1 MSEASRGP
9 GWWRLPGLAVAVG
22 AGAGAAGIALRLLVD
37 GVMWLAAG
45 TTEYGP
51 VGRSSSGALVW
62 LGPMFLVCVPVLGG
76 LGYGWF
82 VHRFA
87 PGTRMVGIPEV
98 MLAVAGRG
106 EVRPRTAAV
115 RTAAAAVCLG
125 TGGSIGREGPT
136 VAAGAA
142 IAVLL
147 GRRAGLPV
155 ADVRVL
161 IGCGAAAA
169 TAAVFDTPAAAVVFA
184 LELFLAK
191 PLLSGHPRTHPAGA
205 AAARCRPRAAR
216 STAPSRS
223 RGRSPGMPTVLGQ
236 TSALLAVSAVVA
248 AGLRRWALGG
258 EPFVVPA
265 PGDLDL
271 VLVCGLG
278 VVGGLVGAGFGVLLH
293 RIVAAADRFW
303 RWPPWL
309 RPAAGGLPLGLLLLA
324 LPQLYGAGHAVIAA
338 AFAGALPL
346 ALLLALTVGKIVA
359 TSLTL
364 AAGGVGGVFAPLL
377 FVGATLG
384 AAWGS
389 VFGHVAGHVG
399 GYALVGS
406 AAVLAG
412 AARVPVTAAVFVVE
426 LTGFVDLALPL
437 LVAAVVAACAGRVV
451 SPGTI
456 FTESRRSAAL
466 NCVSATRAGGRNLC
480 REPAVG
486 TSSVTR
492 IIGAERMEFAMTVTQ
507 VRAAHDRSATTFD
520 WPRGF
525 DRIPDADWARQPVEE
540 FGLRYDS
547 VGAHTWYKNLEP
559 TVAQVLAA
567 LGENKLLVDYS
578 SGTGI
583 LAGRLLAN
591 VEYPVGILNVDASPK
606 FLRVALENFRQDERV
621 AFRLLNYLKA
631 ERRLQLLDEVVD
643 GPLLDRGADVI
654 TSTNAIHLYHNLG
667 ETLQSWARILRPGG
681 LTFTGSAN
689 LSNPLR
695 RPGDWIIDETVAKV
709 NEIAAEVVAREPA
722 FERYRATLEDSEAM
736 AGHTRLREKV
746 FVPVRP
752 LDEYLDAFS
761 DAGLTVLHVFDA
773 TIYAQVDEWCQ
784 LLHTYHD
791 GVLSWVGGSPKVD
804 GRTPDEDALADR
816 RFLIRYSLER
826 LFPAQESFPCTWT
839 YITCRR

>member
-1 MSEASRGP
+1 LSVAHKTVASNSWSRTGTGEETAMSEASRRP

-37 GVMWLAAG
+37 GVTWLAAG

-51 VGRSSSGALVW
+51 VGRSSSGALAW
-62 LGPMFLVCVPVLGG
+62 LGPLFLVCAPVLGG

-87 PGTRMVGIPEV
+87 PGTRIVGVPEV

-142 IAVLL
+142 IAVSL

-161 IGCGAAAA
+161 IACGAAAA
-169 TAAVFDTPAAAVVFA
+169 TAAVFDTPVAAVVFA

-191 PLLSGHPRTHPAGA
+191 PLLSGHPRTA
-205 AAARCRPRAAR
+205 
-216 STAPSRS
+216 S
-223 RGRSPGMPTVLGQ
+223 
-236 TSALLAVSAVVA
+236 LLAVSAVVA
-248 AGLRRWALGG
+248 AGLRRLALGG

-293 RIVAAADRFW
+293 RTVAAADRFW

-309 RPAAGGLPLGLLLLA
+309 RPAAGGLPIGLLLLA
-324 LPQLYGAGHAVIAA
+324 LPQLYGAGHVVIGA

-384 AAWGS
+384 AAWGT
-389 VFGHVAGHVG
+389 VTGHAA

-412 AARVPVTAAVFVVE
+412 AARVPVTSAVFVVE
-426 LTGFVDLALPL
+426 LTGFVDMALPL
-437 LVAAVVAACAGRVV
+437 LAAAVVAACVGRVV

-456 FTESRRSAAL
+456 FIANPRSATS
-466 NCVSATRAGGRNLC
+466 NCVSPTSAGRRNLC
-480 REPAVG
+480 HEPAVG
-486 TSSVTR
+486 TSTVTR
-492 IIGAERMEFAMTVTQ
+492 IIGAERMEFAMTATQ
-507 VRAAHDRSATTFD
+507 VRTAHDRSAATFD

-525 DRIPDADWARQPVEE
+525 DRIPDADWARRPVEE

-654 TSTNAIHLYHNLG
+654 TSTNAIHLYHNLA
-667 ETLQSWARILRPGG
+667 ETLQSWARVLRPGG

-689 LSNPLR
+689 LRNPLR

-709 NEIAAEVVAREPA
+709 NEIAAEVVASEPA
-722 FERYRATLEDSEAM
+722 FERYRETLEDSEAM
-736 AGHTRLREKV
+736 AGHARLREKV

-804 GRTPDEDALADR
+804 GRTPDDDALADR
-816 RFLIRYSLER
+816 RFLIRYCLEK